1 VLAFLSW
8 HRPAP
13 DVAREAY
20 ESALERF
27 HRSLAHQRPSGFRG
41 SASAR
46 VERVPWLDGA
56 VYEDW
61 YVIDDWAALGVLEE
75 AAVSRGHRTAHA
87 AAAAL
92 TGMETAAVY
101 RLLEGSADPGR
112 ASVAVW
118 VSPSGHDAPARGHER
133 PALAQLLGDGIDPE
147 RDGLWQRCLVLGPAP
162 EYCLLAGASSPEVD
176 VPAGVAPGRLPR
188 GWTAT
193 ALAREVLW
201 RG

>member
-1 VLAFLSW
+1 VLAFLAW
-8 HRPAP
+8 HRAAP
-13 DVAREAY
+13 GVERAAY
-20 ESALERF
+20 EGALERF
-27 HRSLAHQRPSGFRG
+27 HRSLAHRRPSGFRG
-41 SASAR
+41 SASVR
-46 VERVPWLDGA
+46 VEQVPWLDGA

-61 YVIDDWAALGVLEE
+61 YVVEDWAALGVLEE
-75 AAVSRGHRTAHA
+75 AAVSRGHVSAHDA
-87 AAAAL
+87 AASL

-112 ASVAVW
+112 ASMAVW
-118 VSPSGHDAPARGHER
+118 VSAARGHTR

-162 EYCLLAGASSPEVD
+162 EYCLLAGVA
-176 VPAGVAPGRLPR
+176 PAGVASSRLAH

-193 ALAREVLW
+193 SVQREVLW

>member
-1 VLAFLSW
+1 MLAFLAW

-13 DVAREAY
+13 DVVREDY
-20 ESALERF
+20 ERALERF
-27 HRSLAHQRPSGFRG
+27 HRSLAHQPPSGFRG
-41 SASAR
+41 SASVR
-46 VERVPWLDGA
+46 VEQVPWLEGP

-61 YVIDDWAALGVLEE
+61 YVVEDWAALGVLEE
-75 AAVSRGHRTAHA
+75 AAVSRGHATSHA

-112 ASVAVW
+112 APTAVW
-118 VSPSGHDAPARGHER
+118 VSPARGHER
-133 PALAQLLGDGIDPE
+133 PALAQLLADGIDPE

-162 EYCLLAGASSPEVD
+162 EYCLLAGEL
-176 VPAGVAPGRLPR
+176 PACVAPSRLAQ

-193 ALAREVLW
+193 TLTREVLW
-201 RG
+201 GG

>member
-1 VLAFLSW
+1 VLAFLAW

-13 DVAREAY
+13 DVARDAY

-27 HRSLAHQRPSGFRG
+27 HRSLAHQPPSGYRS
-41 SASAR
+41 SASMR
-46 VERVPWLDGA
+46 VEQVPWLEGA

-61 YVIDDWAALGVLEE
+61 YVIDDWTALGVLEE
-75 AAVSRGHRTAHA
+75 AAVAHGHVSAHD

-112 ASVAVW
+112 ALTAVW
-118 VSPSGHDAPARGHER
+118 VSPSGDDPAARGHER

-162 EYCLLAGASSPEVD
+162 EYCLLANEAPAGAASS
-176 VPAGVAPGRLPR
+176 RLPQ

-193 ALAREVLW
+193 SIAREVLW
-201 RG
+201 HG

>member
-1 VLAFLSW
+1 VLAFLAW

-13 DVAREAY
+13 DVALDAY
-20 ESALERF
+20 ENALERF
-27 HRSLAHQRPSGFRG
+27 HRSLAHRRPSGFRG
-41 SASAR
+41 SASVR
-46 VERVPWLDGA
+46 VEHVPWLDGA

-75 AAVSRGHRTAHA
+75 AAVSRGHVSAHNA
-87 AAAAL
+87 AASL

-101 RLLEGSADPGR
+101 RLLEGSADP
-112 ASVAVW
+112 ALAQTAVW
-118 VSPSGHDAPARGHER
+118 VSATRGHQR

-162 EYCLLAGASSPEVD
+162 EYCLLAGEP
-176 VPAGVAPGRLPR
+176 PAGVAPGRLPH
-188 GWTAT
+188 GWTT
-193 ALAREVLW
+193 TSVEREVLW

>member
-1 VLAFLSW
+1 VLAFLAW

-13 DVAREAY
+13 DVAREHY

-27 HRSLAHQRPSGFRG
+27 HRSLAHRPPAGFRG
-41 SASAR
+41 SASVR
-46 VERVPWLDGA
+46 VEQVPWLDGA

-61 YVIDDWAALGVLEE
+61 YVIEDWAALGVLED
-75 AAVSRGHRTAHA
+75 AAVSRGHVSAHNA
-87 AAAAL
+87 AASL

-101 RLLEGSADPGR
+101 RLLEGSSNPGR
-112 ASVAVW
+112 ASIAVW
-118 VSPSGHDAPARGHER
+118 VAAARDHGR

-162 EYCLLAGASSPEVD
+162 EYCLLAGASSPEGEA
-176 VPAGVAPGRLPR
+176 PAGVAPSRLPE

-193 ALAREVLW
+193 TLAREVLW
-201 RG
+201 SG